1 MSMTVV
7 QSMRAQP
14 GAKPSESANMP
25 LVKGTS
31 ALLNGGMPDT
41 VALGTSEP
49 PPHDVLMKAIVDDG
63 DRDAFAALFEHFAPR
78 VKGYLLRLGM
88 VSNAAEDLAQEV
100 LLTVWHKAASYD
112 AKQASVST
120 WIFTIA
126 RNKRIDVLRRENRP
140 QIDPNDPALVQE
152 PPGMADE
159 VVAAVDQ
166 AKSIKHAIAEL
177 PAEQAELVKLAFF
190 GDLPHGAIAEKTG
203 LPLGT
208 VKSRLRLALV
218 KLRKALGDDRQPE

>member
-1 MSMTVV
+1 MTVV
-7 QSMRAQP
+7 QPMQMRAHT
-14 GAKPSESANMP
+14 GANENANIP

-31 ALLNGGMPDT
+31 ALLNDPMPDT

-49 PPHDVLMKAIVDDG
+49 PRHDLLMQAIVEDG

-88 VSNAAEDLAQEV
+88 VGSAAEDLAQEV

-112 AKQASVST
+112 VTQASVST

-152 PPGMADE
+152 PPSMADE

-166 AKSIKHAIAEL
+166 AKNIRDAIALL

-190 GDLPHGAIAEKTG
+190 GDLPHGQIAEETG

-208 VKSRLRLALV
+208 VKSRLRLALI